1 VTDNLRDYVEKWLFR
16 ANEDIAVIDRLEQ
29 SGAQA
34 YASTICFHAQQAVE
48 KYLKSLLAWKGVDF
62 PRTHD
67 VDFLLA
73 ECRKVVGGELD
84 RIDLKS
90 LTDFGVSIRYPD
102 DFYVPDLSETTYYME
117 VAKEIKSVVLGLIRF
132 SSTDREIGGE

>member
-1 VTDNLRDYVEKWLFR
+1 MTDDLRDYVQKWLFR
-16 ANEDIAVIDRLEQ
+16 ADEDVAVIDRLIQ
-29 SGAQA
+29 SEPQA

-48 KYLKSLLAWKGVDF
+48 KYLKAALAWKGVDF

-84 RIDLKS
+84 HIDLKS
-90 LTDFGVSIRYPD
+90 LTDFGVSVRYPD
-102 DFYVPDLSETTYYME
+102 DFYVPNLSEATYYAQ
-117 VAKEIKSVVLGLIRF
+117 VA
-132 SSTDREIGGE
+132 REIQAVISRLIQFPPGS